1 MNGYMELFLETGSP
15 AFYMMAKQEG
25 VAAGVIS
32 GGAVDGATYRVA
44 NSAANCPANPTAKE
58 GTSPR

>member
-15 AFYMMAKQEG
+15 AFYMMARQESA
-25 VAAGVIS
+25 AAGAAS
-32 GGAVDGATYRVA
+32 GGAVDGAADR
-44 NSAANCPANPTAKE
+44 PENPTAEE